1 MHKTILG
8 IVLITLISAFAT
20 LSIAADAPPAIEAKP
35 APSPAIEAKPALP
48 PQAVTV
54 SPPVIATEN
63 KPVAAVAP
71 VATAKIGY
79 VDIIRI
85 GADSEGGKALKNL
98 LTLKQTQL
106 QGKIDGKKKQIEKF
120 KASIEAQ
127 LPTMTQQQKEAK
139 SKEFQKKLDEFQKF
153 AKTLEE
159 ELMALQEKE
168 TRALYDVI
176 EKAAIAH
183 GKANGFSVIVVKKD
197 LLYLGSS
204 ISIQDVTDALIKLM
218 NESGQKK

>member
-1 MHKTILG
+1 MHKTILRTFF
-8 IVLITLISAFAT
+8 IAVIAT
-20 LSIAADAPPAIEAKP
+20 LPTLSVAADAPPAV
-35 APSPAIEAKPALP
+35 EAKPALP
-48 PQAVTV
+48 AQTQTVTA
-54 SPPVIATEN
+54 PLLTTATEN
-63 KPVAAVAP
+63 KPVAAAVA

-98 LTLKQTQL
+98 LTVKQSQL
-106 QGKIDGKKKQIEKF
+106 QGKIDGRKKQVEKF

-127 LPTMTQQQKEAK
+127 LSTMTQQQKEAK

-153 AKTLEE
+153 ARSSEE

-183 GKANGFSVIVVKKD
+183 GKAGGFSVIVVKKD

-204 ISIQDVTDALIKLM
+204 ISVQDVTDALIKLM
-218 NESGQKK
+218 NEAGQKK